1 MQVTTKPKHR
11 ILVID
16 DNPAIHE
23 DFRKILCRDRTCSS
37 TLEAQEAELF
47 GITAPLGEQS
57 EFEIDSAFQGEAGLA
72 RVYHAIQE
80 GRPYALAFV
89 DVRMPPGWDGIQVT
103 PKLWVADPH
112 LPVVICTAYSDYSWE
127 EMFARIG
134 TSDRTF
140 ILKKPFDREEVLQ
153 LAHALTARRRSR
165 PPEFRRASGVT
176 ECPAQGSSSEAM
188 SQRFN
193 EEMAELKQI
202 KRDQPLR

>member
-1 MQVTTKPKHR
+1 MSPPISLPKHR

-23 DFRKILCRDRTCSS
+23 DFRKILCRDRTMSS
-37 TLEAQEAELF
+37 KLEAQEAELF
-47 GITAPLGEQS
+47 GTSAPLGDQS

-80 GRPYALAFV
+80 GRPYELAFV

-103 PKLWVADPH
+103 PKLWVADPY

-153 LAHALTARRRSR
+153 LAHTLTARRRTR
-165 PPEFRRASGVT
+165 PT
-176 ECPAQGSSSEAM
+176 ESIRQAGAAGSLAQVPSSEAM
-188 SQRFN
+188 SRRLR
-193 EEMAELKQI
+193 EEIVDLKQI
-202 KRDQPLR
+202 KRD